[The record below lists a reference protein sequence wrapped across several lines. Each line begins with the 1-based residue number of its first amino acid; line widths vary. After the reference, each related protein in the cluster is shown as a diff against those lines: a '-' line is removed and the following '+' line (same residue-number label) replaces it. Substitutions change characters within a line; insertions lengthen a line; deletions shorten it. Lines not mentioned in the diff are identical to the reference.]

1 MSTNVI
7 HLYRQILKK
16 AAVFPSRNRIG
27 IIKEIKHSFRE
38 NKTLQDPA
46 KIATSIRLAR
56 EGLDQLSMYTS
67 LRDNAGDWTVNLS
80 QEPMPKPSKD
90 R

>member
-1 MSTNVI
+1 MSTNIV

-27 IIKEIKHSFRE
+27 IIKEIKLSFRE
-38 NKTLQDPA
+38 NKNLQDPA
-46 KIATSIRLAR
+46 KIGKAIQLAR
-56 EGLDQLSMYTS
+56 EGLSQLSMYTS
-67 LRDNAGDWTVNLS
+67 LSSNTGDWSINLS